1 MDQHVGIVTLKLEI
15 LQVHLQ
21 TIRAGSH
28 NISAGMALV
37 ALHTGMRKSEQPN
50 LQWVKWVLAATW
62 HIRMN
67 QVVIETLQSLP
78 LMLHNP
84 FVFYGREGQPL
95 HNGTK
100 HSDWQKHLKQAG
112 IKNRCWHDL
121 RHTFASRLVMRGLT
135 FIPSASW
142 WATIPRKWLNAI
154 PILRLTSSRTR

>member
-1 MDQHVGIVTLKLEI
+1 MDQQVGIVTLKVEI
-15 LQVHLQ
+15 LQVHLN

-28 NISAGMALV
+28 NIFARRYGAGGFAHRDEEV
-37 ALHTGMRKSEQPN
+37 RTAQPAMEVN
-50 LQWVKWVLAATW
+50 WILGGTW
-62 HIRMN
+62 HSPMN

-78 LMLHNP
+78 RMLHNS
-84 FVFYGREGQPL
+84 FVFCGIEGQPL

-135 FIPSASW
+135 FIPSAS
-142 WATIPRKWLNAI
+142 
-154 PILRLTSSRTR
+154 